1 MEYDESLFKAIA
13 NKRARNIWLIFFAT
27 SDSKLRC

>member
-13 NKRARNIWLIFFAT
+13 NKRAQHLADFFAT